1 MPMKVYK
8 QNLKKLMNLEKAL
21 LILEERLRGKISEAR
36 LKEELDR
43 IKMLGGDQEVFI
55 SQPWLDWVE
64 QRIVRT
70 TENVGT

>member
-8 QNLKKLMNLEKAL
+8 QNLKKPMNLEKAL
-21 LILEERLRGKISEAR
+21 SILEERLRGKISEAR